1 MAIAEDKVFL
11 PTSDAH
17 MVALSAVNGQ
27 ILWDRPVSDKPHRST
42 GGAIVIG
49 DKVLMGL
56 TGCARCDGEGCYISA
71 FDIHTGQR
79 AWRFYTIRAKDSPG
93 AICQRTIAPARK
105 RGWRAAMIPNSTSR
119 NGASRSRSHGIS

>member
-71 FDIHTGQR
+71 SDIHTGS
-79 AWRFYTIRAKDSPG
+79 APGGSTRFAR
-93 AICQRTIAPARK
+93 RTARGQSANEQSRR
-105 RGWRAAMIPNSTSR
+105 RGNVV
-119 NGASRSRSHGIS
+119 GGQL